1 MRSLFVKRL
10 IDIVG
15 SSLLLLIAWPVMLV
29 VAGLVRI
36 KLGSPVLFRQRRPG
50 YGGRPLTLNKFRT
63 MLDATDAEGRCL
75 PDNERLTRFGR
86 FLRGASLDEL
96 PELWNVLK
104 GEMSLVGPRPLLMDH
119 LDLYTPEQARRHDVR
134 PGLTG
139 WAQVNGRDTLSWEKK
154 LTLDVWYVDH
164 WNLWLDMKIFWLTFW
179 TVVRKEGVVHP
190 DHANIQKLLRSRGQ
204 VEAGRSSSLSVN
216 GTRQQPPRGPAESDE
231 TSTPSRGA
239 APMRKSA

>member
-15 SSLLLLIAWPVMLV
+15 SALLLLIALPVMLV
-29 VAGLVRI
+29 VAVLVRI
-36 KLGSPVLFRQRRPG
+36 KLGSPVFFRQRRPG
-50 YGGRPLTLNKFRT
+50 YRGRPFTLNKFRT
-63 MLDATDAEGRCL
+63 MLDATDAEGRSL
-75 PDNERLTRFGR
+75 PDNERLTRFGQ

-104 GEMSLVGPRPLLMDH
+104 GEMSLVGPRPLLMEH
-119 LDLYTPEQARRHDVR
+119 LDLYTPEQARRHDVK

-154 LTLDVWYVDH
+154 LALDVWYVDR
-164 WNLWLDMKIFWLTFW
+164 WNLPLDMQIFWRTFW

-204 VEAGRSSSLSVN
+204 VEAGRSGSLSVN
-216 GTRQQPPRGPAESDE
+216 GTRQE
-231 TSTPSRGA
+231 PSRCCAETGKTPPQSNEA